1 MSRSARLLA
10 VALPLS
16 LVFFSSI
23 ASAQSDADKATAR
36 TLGTEAQTA
45 LEAKDYKTAED
56 KFRRAD
62 SIFHAP
68 TLMLGLARA
77 QAALG
82 RVVAAQ
88 ESYSRIIREGAPAG
102 GPAAFAKAVEDAKK
116 EVDVVA
122 ARIGGVIINVTGVA
136 STETAKVTV
145 DDMLIPTAAL
155 GVKRPVDPGA
165 HVLKVASDGYKPV
178 TKPFDVAEGG
188 TKPTVVDVAMEK
200 DPNAVA
206 AVGPPGTGA
215 TGTNTASTSTNTAQA
230 SGNGVVTPSPGG
242 DMGGAASTKT
252 MGFIALGVGAMGLVA
267 GSVTGILA
275 LSKHADLANN
285 CKGPDGTCTD
295 ATKVKQSDLDT
306 YHTMG
311 TISTVGFIVA
321 GVGAVAGTVLIL
333 TAPKETH
340 TAKTS
345 PKHPWISPYVGV
357 ANVGALGQF

>member
-1 MSRSARLLA
+1 MSRSIRFRSLLA
-10 VALPLS
+10 VALPLT
-16 LVFFSSI
+16 LVFSQSI
-23 ASAQSDADKATAR
+23 AFGQTDADKATAR

-45 LEAKDYKTAED
+45 LDAKDYKTAED

-62 SIFHAP
+62 SIYHAP
-68 TLMLGLARA
+68 TLLLGLARA

-102 GPAAFAKAVEDAKK
+102 GPAAFAKAVEEAKK
-116 EVDVVA
+116 EVDVVS
-122 ARIGGVIINVTGVA
+122 ARIGGVIINVTGTDA
-136 STETAKVTV
+136 PKVVV
-145 DDMLIPTAAL
+145 DDTVTIPTAAL
-155 GVKRPVDPGA
+155 GVKRPIDPGS
-165 HVLKVASDGYKPV
+165 HTVKVTAEGYKPAG
-178 TKPFDVAEGG
+178 KMFDVAEGG
-188 TKPTVVDVAMEK
+188 AKPTVVDIAMEK

-206 AVGPPGTGA
+206 AVAPPTGPTAPNGTGTTAQPA
-215 TGTNTASTSTNTAQA
+215 TG
-230 SGNGVVTPSPGG
+230 GNVVTPPPGA
-242 DMGGAASTKT
+242 DTGGSSTKT
-252 MGFIALGVGAMGLVA
+252 MGYIALGVGAIGLVA

-306 YHTMG
+306 YHTLG

-333 TAPKETH
+333 TAPKDTRA
-340 TAKTS
+340 AKTS
-345 PKHPWISPYVGV
+345 PQRPWITPYVGV
-357 ANVGALGQF
+357 ASVGAHGQF

>member
-45 LEAKDYKTAED
+45 LDAKDYKTAED

-62 SIFHAP
+62 SIYHAP
-68 TLMLGLARA
+68 TLLLGLARA

-88 ESYSRIIREGAPAG
+88 ESYSRVIREGAPAG

-116 EVDVVA
+116 EVDVA
-122 ARIGGVIINVTGVA
+122 SARIGGVIINVTGVTNTD
-136 STETAKVTV
+136 STKVTV
-145 DDMLIPTAAL
+145 DDTLIPTAAL
-155 GVKRPVDPGA
+155 GVKRPIDPGP
-165 HVLKVASDGYKPV
+165 HTLKVTSDGYKPV
-178 TKPFDVAEGG
+178 SKPFDVVEGG
-188 TKPTVVDVAMEK
+188 AKPAVVDVAMEK

-206 AVGPPGTGA
+206 AVVPPGPTGP
-215 TGTNTASTSTNTAQA
+215 TGTSTTTTTQPV
-230 SGNGVVTPSPGG
+230 GNGVVTPPPGA
-242 DMGGAASTKT
+242 DTGGSSTKT
-252 MGFIALGVGAMGLVA
+252 MGFVALGVGAIGLVA

-295 ATKVKQSDLDT
+295 SSKVKQSDLDT

-311 TISTVGFIVA
+311 TISTIGFIVA

-340 TAKTS
+340 TAKTTPS
-345 PKHPWISPYVGV
+345 RPWISPYVGV
-357 ANVGALGQF
+357 ASAGALGQF